1 MFYDTV
7 GNRARGKIVS
17 LLSAAG
23 SMSTAELMD
32 ELDTDRSYVIKHLN
46 ELEAQNLVVADT
58 PPGQRRGR
66 VLRWSVDPERRDA
79 LIAEFAAFLR
89 GETGDADS

>member
-7 GNRARGKIVS
+7 GNRVRGKIVS
-17 LLSAAG
+17 LLSAAE
-23 SMSTAELMD
+23 SKSTAELMD
-32 ELDTDRSYVIKHLN
+32 ELGIDRSYVIKHLN
-46 ELEAQNLVVADT
+46 ELEAQGLVVTDA
-58 PPGQRRGR
+58 PPGPRRGR
-66 VLRWSVDPERRDA
+66 ILRWSVNPERREE